1 MTEVFFLRAD
11 PDNFAG
17 IAPVDDSTW
26 ELLHQLDGRRFEGE
40 WPRPVMEVLPSGP
53 RGDFPYLTSHVPVLS
68 PRAWEGL
75 RPHIQGAVQALPLDI
90 QGEEEYQALNVL
102 EVLDCLDPERAELR
116 ELDGEVVGVRR
127 WALREDVVEGH
138 DIFKAR
144 NAELQ
149 VALVSERFRGWVQ
162 EAGLK
167 GARLDPVSEAD
178 EGTLE

>member
-1 MTEVFFLRAD
+1 MTEVFFIRAD
-11 PDNFAG
+11 PDNFAA
-17 IAPVDDSTW
+17 IAPVDDAVW
-26 ELLHQLDGRRFEGE
+26 ELLLQFNGRRFEGE
-40 WPRPVMEVLPSGP
+40 WPRPFMEVLPTGP
-53 RGDFPYLTSHVPVLS
+53 RGDFPYLSSHVPVAS
-68 PRAWEGL
+68 PRAWEML
-75 RPHIQGAVQALPLDI
+75 RPHIEQAVQALPLDV
-90 QGEEEYQALNVL
+90 QGEEYQALNVL
-102 EVLDCLDPERAELR
+102 DVLDCLDPERSELR
-116 ELDGEVVGVRR
+116 VSDGEVVGVRR

-149 VALVSERFRGWVQ
+149 VALASEQFRGWVE